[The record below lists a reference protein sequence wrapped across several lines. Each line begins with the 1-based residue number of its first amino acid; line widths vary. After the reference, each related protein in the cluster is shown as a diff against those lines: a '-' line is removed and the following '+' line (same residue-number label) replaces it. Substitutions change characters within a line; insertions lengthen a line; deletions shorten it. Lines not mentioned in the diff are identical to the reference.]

1 MSNYHVMKRDDG
13 NWEDKREHADRAAN
27 VYETQKE
34 AIAGAHQH
42 AHNSGGGEV
51 KIHRA
56 DNNQIREAY
65 TIPPA
70 KDPFPPRG

>member
-1 MSNYHVMKRDDG
+1 MANYHVMKRPDG
-13 NWEDKREHADRAAN
+13 NWEDKREGADRAAG
-27 VYETQKE
+27 VYDSQAD
-34 AIAGAHQH
+34 AIGSARQH
-42 AHNSGGGEV
+42 AQNSGGGEV

-70 KDPFPPRG
+70 NDPYPPEG

>member
-1 MSNYHVMKRDDG
+1 MSNYHVMRRPDG
-13 NWEDKREHADRAAN
+13 SWEDKREHAERAAGL
-27 VYETQKE
+27 YETQAE
-34 AIAGAHQH
+34 AIAGAEQH

-56 DNNQIREAY
+56 DNNKIRESY

-70 KDPFPPRG
+70 KDPYPPKG

>member
-1 MSNYHVMKRDDG
+1 MSNYHVMKRPDG
-13 NWEDKREHADRAAN
+13 DWEDKREGADRAAN
-27 VYETQKE
+27 VYETQRE
-34 AIAGAHQH
+34 AIDGARQH
-42 AHNSGGGEV
+42 THNSGGGEV

-70 KDPFPPRG
+70 KDPYPPPG

>member
-1 MSNYHVMKRDDG
+1 MANYHVMKRPDG
-13 NWEDKREHADRAAN
+13 NWEDKKERAERASS
-27 VYETQKE
+27 VYENQKD
-34 AIAGAHQH
+34 AIAGAEKH

-56 DNNQIREAY
+56 DNNQIRQAY

-70 KDPFPPRG
+70 MDPYPPRG

>member
-1 MSNYHVMKRDDG
+1 MANYHVMKRGDG
-13 NWEDKREHADRAAN
+13 NWVDKRKGADRAAKT
-27 VYETQKE
+27 YENQKE
-34 AIAGAHQH
+34 AIDGAEQH

-56 DNNQIREAY
+56 DNNRIRGAY